1 EKEKSRRS
9 FLDVFNRA
17 RHPRNDTLGR
27 EVDPTVS
34 LLELPDCQTIIN
46 ELQKAPNP
54 NARAKI
60 VQELCASVTKYTF
73 DDMTDLWPSVRDLLG
88 ADMPTEARHSVFQLM
103 ISYIQEQSNDSSVLR
118 AMFYDSIKNHNIRE
132 DFRIR
137 IAALR
142 ELCNNGRNI
151 SPFEKNVGKL
161 LAEWLIDCINRTNS
175 GSTATTLDGSELQ
188 DILSLLINVV
198 KFSFAQFEE
207 TDIVK
212 LIEDVAE
219 VPKHSMN
226 ISDVSS
232 CLGFWDVVVCF
243 GYVPETSVKLYVE
256 VLCELI
262 NIEQL
267 SQTTWHVMDNLLK
280 GHCAYSAIRVLCNNL
295 ENAMEIDS
303 IRMLRGCVKLLG
315 MAISRASNEGIVNSM
330 SSAALYSMR
339 KAVSRRDIGLHHEI
353 LKQIV
358 NILSR
363 PDRNITC
370 LEWEVVMDI
379 METTRYH
386 VVDRGATTETSTN
399 DTEVE
404 AIIVTYSQLIFQ
416 IQSLYAS
423 SSFNGPTARFMSLI
437 QDLHSRVSESSIIM
451 LLKYY
456 ADEYSFYPSSPDW
469 LILLVDVIK
478 IFFINHS
485 SSAVRQR
492 VLAMTID
499 VYEATKDFY
508 YETVIEGA
516 ILPLLRELPKEN
528 DMTVFESAMDFLIEV
543 IKESNDQWF
552 SSFLKIL
559 VQCTECSCPQNL
571 RQRYTHTD
579 TCKAFISTIG
589 LINVFQHTLY
599 KDNTTLQVLEIFSE
613 MLKILDNSSASVNS
627 RLALLQCL
635 LRLRV
640 NRDHRIYILEN
651 LGSVSGATVLHRD
664 NTVTAVFDKISAAA
678 NDRLTTLTTI
688 ENKSIDSN
696 LHRKTSWRQRITLHR
711 RVYKETKQSLENNE
725 TSKPTDDSADTTEQ
739 RLWNEPELL
748 PFTVTANHPSPYVV
762 SHDSISTA
770 NETADNTGSGATTCN
785 KIVMPIEKYLEI
797 LIKILENEKDWELY
811 SYVLCHLSLQLST
824 KHLFY
829 NADIQI
835 KDLRELLCVSIT
847 NNRLYDPPPGVEKA
861 NIYVVAYQI
870 LTTLI
875 GYCSIF
881 NRNQNDGLVLAFKAG
896 LRKGS
901 ASAKPCIHALNI
913 CCFELASSMT
923 RFLPETL
930 NTLTQI
936 ITTTTMSVH
945 ILEFLCGLARLP
957 QLYVNFIEND
967 FKRVFGIAIQYIQ
980 HNKTGNDTQQVANPL
995 AQYERI
1001 MAYQVIYAWF
1011 TALRLS
1017 ERRKYV
1023 SFIVS
1028 GLLTADEK
1036 KSKLVDKKTDDK
1048 HHEIDEQTETCFDM
1062 LARYTFANC
1071 DPKREKSFINDLLKN
1086 CDKDKITSK
1095 TWLQGHA
1102 FVTMRTFKTLG
1113 CAEIIIRRPSG
1124 TVAFLTKLDNKSK
1137 FDDVSFVSLPET
1149 FMADHGHD
1157 GQETRTGLDIGS
1169 GLGIH
1174 SVTEERLIVD
1184 SEGRST
1190 STGIVDTVERS
1201 PATSSTNTTTT
1212 TPTTTTT
1219 ISSTTTITSTTS
1231 SATTITNT
1239 VTSAEDSDVQQ
1250 NTVQIENRTTSTEQS
1265 PAITTASVESVTP
1278 DNQFSPR
1285 ITQHIRTQ
1293 SDGSPLMTG
1302 ESNSPSRRGIHAPR
1316 TSADRRAHRKDDSN
1330 IDPSFLFL
1338 QLSPY
1343 PDLSPGTGLW
1353 LLPDDKPTERALN
1366 VLDRTPVVDF
1376 HKVSVVYVG
1385 KGQTTEAE
1393 ILANM
1398 RGSQNYIKFLNN
1410 LGNLV
1415 RLKNSKD
1422 VYVGGLDTRNDSDG
1436 EYAYY
1441 WKDDIIQLI
1450 FHCATL
1456 MPTNLENDPQ
1466 CSSKKRHIGN
1476 NYVTIVY
1483 NDSDLDYAF
1492 NTIASQVNSIN
1503 IIISPHS
1510 ESPIRPGTSP
1520 KPSTERDKRTSNEA
1534 PKDINFQTTFFK
1546 VHMQRRH
1553 DMPEIGPISEFK
1565 MISGS
1570 SLPAF
1575 VRQIAMHANIYAHIF
1590 RETSRGIEYMSHWRD
1605 RLRQIKNFKQR
1616 LMTAGSDPVIGTPGK
1631 GSAVN
1636 TRGDDHMSE
1645 RVVGLEPV
1653 INFTRYT

>member
-1 EKEKSRRS
+1 MSQEEKEKSRRS
-9 FLDVFNRA
+9 FLGVFNRS

-34 LLELPDCQTIIN
+34 LLELPDCQAIIN

-60 VQELCASVTKYTF
+60 VQDLCGSVTKYTF
-73 DDMTDLWPSVRDLLG
+73 NDMTDLWPSVRDLLG

-151 SPFEKNVGKL
+151 SPFEKNVGKM
-161 LAEWLIDCINRTNS
+161 LAEWLIECINRMS
-175 GSTATTLDGSELQ
+175 SESTATTLGGSTITTTTISSDLPSQEATELQ

-207 TDIVK
+207 RDIVK
-212 LIEDVAE
+212 LIENVAE
-219 VPKHSMN
+219 VPKHSTN
-226 ISDVSS
+226 VSDVSS
-232 CLGFWDVVVCF
+232 CLGFWDVVVRF
-243 GYVPETSVKLYVE
+243 GYVPEASVKLYVE

-295 ENAMEIDS
+295 ENATEIDS

-315 MAISRASNEGIVNSM
+315 MAISGTSNEGIVSSM

-339 KAVSRRDIGLHHEI
+339 KAVGRRDIGLHHET
-353 LKQIV
+353 LLQIV

-386 VVDRGATTETSTN
+386 VVDRGSTVETSTTTAN
-399 DTEVE
+399 DNEVE
-404 AIIVTYSQLIFQ
+404 AIIATYSQLIFQ
-416 IQSLYAS
+416 IQSLHAS
-423 SSFNGPTARFMSLI
+423 SLFNGPTARFMSLI

-508 YETVIEGA
+508 YEKVIEAA
-516 ILPLLRELPKEN
+516 ILPLLRELHKEN
-528 DMTVFESAMDFLIEV
+528 DMTVFESAMDFLIDV

-552 SSFLKIL
+552 SPFLRIL

-571 RQRYTHTD
+571 RQRYTHID

-589 LINVFQHTLY
+589 IINVFQHTLY
-599 KDNTTLQVLEIFSE
+599 KDNTSLQVLEIFSE

-640 NRDHRIYILEN
+640 NRDHRIYILES

-664 NTVTAVFDKISAAA
+664 STVTAVFDRIFSAA
-678 NDRLTTLTTI
+678 NDRMTNLSNI
-688 ENKSIDSN
+688 ENQPIDSN
-696 LHRKTSWRQRITLHR
+696 LHRKTSWRQKITLSLLDR
-711 RVYKETKQSLENNE
+711 RVYKESKQPSEDSE
-725 TSKPTDDSADTTEQ
+725 TSKPTDEQ

-762 SHDSISTA
+762 SHDGTSTT
-770 NETADNTGSGATTCN
+770 NGTADNTVSDTITSN
-785 KIVMPIEKYLEI
+785 KIVIPIGNYLEI
-797 LIKILENEKDWELY
+797 LIKILANEKDWELY

-824 KHLFY
+824 KHLFC
-829 NADIQI
+829 NAYPQI
-835 KDLRELLCVSIT
+835 LALRELLCVSIT
-847 NNRLYDPPPGVEKA
+847 SNRLYESPPSGVEKA

-870 LTTLI
+870 LTMLI
-875 GYCSIF
+875 GYRSIF
-881 NRNQNDGLVLAFKAG
+881 NRNQSDGLVLAFKAG
-896 LRKGS
+896 LRRGS

-923 RFLPETL
+923 RVLPETL
-930 NTLTQI
+930 NTLAQI

-957 QLYVNFIEND
+957 QLYVNFIESD

-980 HNKTGNDTQQVANPL
+980 HNKTGNDAQQVANPL

-1001 MAYQVIYAWF
+1001 MAYQVIFAWF

-1023 SFIVS
+1023 PFIVS

-1036 KSKLVDKKTDDK
+1036 RSADKKTDDK
-1048 HHEIDEQTETCFDM
+1048 NHEIDEQTETCFDM
-1062 LARYTFANC
+1062 LARYAFANC
-1071 DPKREKSFINDLLKN
+1071 DPKREKSFINELLKN

-1124 TVAFLTKLDNKSK
+1124 TVTFLTKLDNRSK
-1137 FDDVSFVSLPET
+1137 FDDIEFVSLPET
-1149 FMADHGHD
+1149 LMADNGLE
-1157 GQETRTGLDIGS
+1157 ETKIGLDIGS

-1174 SVTEERLIVD
+1174 SVTEDKLIVN
-1184 SEGRST
+1184 SEGKST
-1190 STGIVDTVERS
+1190 SASIVDAAERS
-1201 PATSSTNTTTT
+1201 PATS
-1212 TPTTTTT
+1212 
-1219 ISSTTTITSTTS
+1219 
-1231 SATTITNT
+1231 
-1239 VTSAEDSDVQQ
+1239 
-1250 NTVQIENRTTSTEQS
+1250 EQS
-1265 PAITTASVESVTP
+1265 PAITNTSVESLTP
-1278 DNQFSPR
+1278 DNQLSPR
-1285 ITQHIRTQ
+1285 VTQHVRTQ

-1302 ESNSPSRRGIHAPR
+1302 ESNSPIRRGIHAR
-1316 TSADRRAHRKDDSN
+1316 KTSADKRIYRKDDSN

-1343 PDLSPGTGLW
+1343 PDLTPGTGLW
-1353 LLPDDKPTERALN
+1353 LLPDDGPTERALN

-1385 KGQTTEAE
+1385 KGQTTETE

-1492 NTIASQVNSIN
+1492 NTIPSQVNSIN

-1510 ESPIRPGTSP
+1510 ENPIRPGTSP
-1520 KPSTERDKRTSNEA
+1520 YVG
-1534 PKDINFQTTFFK
+1534 INSQTTFFK
-1546 VHMQRRH
+1546 VLMQRRH
-1553 DMPEIGPISEFK
+1553 DMPEIGPISDFK
-1565 MISGS
+1565 MISGDA
-1570 SLPAF
+1570 LPAF

-1590 RETSRGIEYMSHWRD
+1590 RETSRGIEYLSHWRD
-1605 RLRQIKNFKQR
+1605 RLRQIKNFKKR
-1616 LMTAGSDPVIGTPGK
+1616 LMPAVSEPVIGTPGK

-1636 TRGDDHMSE
+1636 TRADDHVGE
-1645 RVVGLEPV
+1645 QVVGLEPV